1 MRAMPASES
10 PLLERIA
17 ANVRALRE
25 RRGLTREQLAATTH
39 VDAQMIKRIEGGRAN
54 PALVVLSRL
63 AATLMISLTLMLGA
77 EIAADEMQF
86 TNESEA
92 EAFESGEVGD
102 TLASLRKQRGVSQR
116 ALAQLVDLRTSTI
129 HRYETGETDARVLE
143 LEPIARAL
151 DVEMIDLVRFIE
163 QRHHQSEHA
172 TTQWSEPAPGVHV
185 RVVSSGSR
193 SQVWEW
199 RLAPGAEIEE
209 AASIGIAEDV
219 VTMVRGRASVAID
232 GETHELHGGATLT
245 LPADGARRFAN
256 RGLSTARLLRF
267 QVRA

>member
-1 MRAMPASES
+1 MPTSES

-17 ANVRALRE
+17 ANVRMLRE
-25 RRGLTREQLAATTH
+25 RRGLTREQLAATTD

-63 AATLMISLTLMLGA
+63 AAAMMISLTVMLGG
-77 EIAADEMQF
+77 EIAAEELQF
-86 TNESEA
+86 TNESEM
-92 EAFESGEVGD
+92 EAFESGEVGA

-116 ALAQLVDLRTSTI
+116 VLAREVDLRTSTI
-129 HRYETGETDARVLE
+129 HRYENGETDARVLE

-151 DVEMIDLVRFIE
+151 DVDMIDLVRYIE
-163 QRHHQSEHA
+163 QRRQQNELA
-172 TTQWSEPAPGVHV
+172 TTQWSEPAAGVQV
-185 RVVSSGSR
+185 RAVSSSAR

-209 AASIGIAEDV
+209 APTIGIAEDV
-219 VTMVRGRASVAID
+219 VTIVRGRASVAID
-232 GETHELHGGATLT
+232 GHTHELHGGATLT
-245 LPADGARRFAN
+245 LPADRARRFAN
-256 RGLSTARLLRF
+256 TSASTARLLRF